1 MARVL
6 VLGYGNP
13 LRSDDGLG
21 WRVAVE
27 LFRANASPDVLVLPC
42 HQLTPD
48 LAETASLVETVI
60 FLDCS
65 HKGEPGKILC
75 EEVRSQSGP
84 RRLRMISHLRP
95 CWLWQRNCLACVR
108 GPTCLQ
114 FVASA
119 SIPAKVFRPR

>member
-27 LFRANASPDVLVLPC
+27 LFRANASVDVLVLPC

-48 LAETASLVETVI
+48 LAETASLVET
-60 FLDCS
+60 D
-65 HKGEPGKILC
+65 EPHG
-75 EEVRSQSGP
+75 
-84 RRLRMISHLRP
+84 
-95 CWLWQRNCLACVR
+95 
-108 GPTCLQ
+108 
-114 FVASA
+114 
-119 SIPAKVFRPR
+119 